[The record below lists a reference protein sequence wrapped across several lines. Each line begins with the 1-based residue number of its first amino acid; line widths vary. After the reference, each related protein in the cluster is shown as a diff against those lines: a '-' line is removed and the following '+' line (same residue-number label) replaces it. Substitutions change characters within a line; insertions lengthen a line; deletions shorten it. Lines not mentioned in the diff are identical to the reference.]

1 VTQLLKKFPGF
12 YKNPKAFSM
21 FDKAREL
28 TWANWIQTT

>member
-1 VTQLLKKFPGF
+1 MDNIYETVTQLLKKFPGF

-28 TWANWIQTT
+28 T